1 LRWPAEAAGPI
12 IGHAAFPFNREGA
25 MSKKFVIATVVAF
38 VLFSG
43 LGYLV
48 HGYLLAHA
56 YSHYPNLWRTADDT
70 NAHMPFVLLANLIT
84 AVAFVWI
91 YERGRQDKP
100 FLGQG
105 LRYGVAMAALVPAG
119 KFITYYA
126 IQPIAHGLA
135 LHQIVFD
142 GLAIVIIAVVVARIY
157 K

>member
-1 LRWPAEAAGPI
+1 
-12 IGHAAFPFNREGA
+12 
-25 MSKKFVIATVVAF
+25 MSRKFAIAVVVAF

-48 HGYLLAHA
+48 HGYLLADA
-56 YSHYPNLWRTADDT
+56 YGRFPSLWRTADET
-70 NAHMPFVLLANLIT
+70 TKHMPFILVANLVT
-84 AVAFVWI
+84 AIAFVWI

-105 LRYGVAMAALVPAG
+105 IRFGIAMAALVPAA

-126 IQPIAHGLA
+126 IQPIPHSIA
-135 LHQIVFD
+135 LHQILFD
-142 GLAIVIIAVVVARIY
+142 GAAIVLTSLVVAWIY

>member
-1 LRWPAEAAGPI
+1 
-12 IGHAAFPFNREGA
+12 
-25 MSKKFVIATVVAF
+25 MSKKFVIAVIVAF

-48 HGYLLAHA
+48 HGYLLADA
-56 YSHYPNLWRTADDT
+56 YGHFPNLWRTADET
-70 NAHMPFVLLANLIT
+70 TKHMPFLLFANLVT

-105 LRYGVAMAALVPAG
+105 IRYGIAMAALVPAA

-126 IQPIAHGLA
+126 IQPIPHSIA
-135 LHQIVFD
+135 LHQILFD
-142 GLAIVIIAVVVARIY
+142 GAAIVLTSLVVAWIY

>member
-1 LRWPAEAAGPI
+1 
-12 IGHAAFPFNREGA
+12 
-25 MSKKFVIATVVAF
+25 MSKQFTLAVLAAF

-48 HGYLLAHA
+48 HGYLLSGA
-56 YSHYPNLWRTADDT
+56 YSHYPNLFRDADETAK
-70 NAHMPFVLLANLIT
+70 HMPFLLFANLVT
-84 AVAFVWI
+84 AVPFVWI

-105 LRYGVAMAALVPAG
+105 IRYGIAMAALVPAA

-135 LHQIVFD
+135 LHQILFD
-142 GLAIVIIAVVVARIY
+142 GAAIVIIAVVVARIY